1 MVSRTTKSTS
11 RRKTKGKLE
20 ILESI
25 TGSDALSILNILAQR
40 DEQIKTTIEK
50 TAVEILSTID
60 VDEIAAEVQMELEF
74 LQVEDVWARAGATR
88 DGYVDPGDAAWEMFE
103 EALRPFRE
111 EVEKYKKLS
120 MLKEAAFFCR
130 GILKGIYEFDK
141 HSTTQYK
148 EWAVDAPGEYFAYI
162 MDDWRELYKGKLPM
176 VSMNNFLKTSCPD
189 WVEWA
194 VKSLRSSRR

>member
-1 MVSRTTKSTS
+1 M
-11 RRKTKGKLE
+11 E

-88 DGYVDPGDAAWEMFE
+88 DGLLILETRPG
-103 EALRPFRE
+103 RCS
-111 EVEKYKKLS
+111 KKL
-120 MLKEAAFFCR
+120 
-130 GILKGIYEFDK
+130 
-141 HSTTQYK
+141 
-148 EWAVDAPGEYFAYI
+148 
-162 MDDWRELYKGKLPM
+162 
-176 VSMNNFLKTSCPD
+176 
-189 WVEWA
+189 
-194 VKSLRSSRR
+194 